1 MLSRKKI
8 QEIANQIILV
18 DNLSNNE
25 LVEFCEFANQKY
37 RNGNPII
44 SDENYDFIIIP
55 ELKKRFPYHPFLK
68 KIEAEIE
75 GFSEEKIKLPEKML
89 STDKAY
95 SWEEINKWLEEL
107 LSFQKKLIIL

>member
-55 ELKKRFPYHPFLK
+55 ELKKDFH
-68 KIEAEIE
+68 
-75 GFSEEKIKLPEKML
+75 
-89 STDKAY
+89 
-95 SWEEINKWLEEL
+95 
-107 LSFQKKLIIL
+107 IIHF